1 MDSNF
6 IRFGK
11 RVKPLAPES
20 NLTKSSQGKPGERSP
35 VDKAMTELFKKQEL
49 QDQQTKSA
57 ELVNSTDEGSVEQEQ
72 FFGQ

>member
-1 MDSNF
+1 MICAS
-6 IRFGK
+6 K
-11 RVKPLAPES
+11 V
-20 NLTKSSQGKPGERSP
+20 SSS